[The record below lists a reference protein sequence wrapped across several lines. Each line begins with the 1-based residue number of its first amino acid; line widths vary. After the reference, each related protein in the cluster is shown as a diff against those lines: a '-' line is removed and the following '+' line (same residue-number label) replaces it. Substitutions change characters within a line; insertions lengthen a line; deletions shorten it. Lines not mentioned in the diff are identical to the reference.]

1 MHPRLNLETL
11 CQFFIRSAYLSSK
24 QDLCYR
30 YRSAQISAYLHMKF
44 FFLAL
49 FITLGYGT
57 AFAQT
62 TVPANVL
69 EGSPSF
75 VDSNPRP
82 TFYFRLAP
90 VYRNFTSVLI
100 TWGTGSTKDGIVI
113 KPSIAGGIN
122 SYIVTDIFKTG
133 AVVIGDSRNDIYGG
147 SYRQVDGRVSFM
159 RSWDTGD
166 STNDVALMRSAP
178 NSFQWEVRVGNT
190 LYVGSYSRTFVQATA
205 LLENQGPVGPVG
217 FLGIKQSLF
226 SIWTARTVLPPKP
239 RIENFQ
245 F

>member
-1 MHPRLNLETL
+1 M
-11 CQFFIRSAYLSSK
+11 
-24 QDLCYR
+24 
-30 YRSAQISAYLHMKF
+30 YRSARIFAYLHMKCF
-44 FFLAL
+44 VLAL
-49 FITLGYGT
+49 FISLSCGT

-82 TFYFRLAP
+82 TFYFNLAP
-90 VYRNFTSVLI
+90 AYRSFTSALI

-113 KPSIAGGIN
+113 KPSIYGSNITYLA
-122 SYIVTDIFKTG
+122 TDIFKTG
-133 AVVIGDSRNDIYGG
+133 SVVTADSQNDIYGA
-147 SYRQVDGRVSFM
+147 SYRQSDGRVSFI

-166 STNDVALMRSAP
+166 SKNDVALKRSEP

-190 LYVGSYSRTFVQATA
+190 LYVGSYSRTFVQAMA
-205 LLENQGPVGPVG
+205 FLENHGPDGPVG
-217 FLGIKQSLF
+217 FLGMKNQSLF
-226 SIWTARTVLPPKP
+226 SIWTARTVIPPKP
-239 RIENFQ
+239 RIENFAENFQ

>member
-1 MHPRLNLETL
+1 M
-11 CQFFIRSAYLSSK
+11 
-24 QDLCYR
+24 
-30 YRSAQISAYLHMKF
+30 YRSARIFAYLHMKF
-44 FFLAL
+44 FILAL
-49 FITLGYGT
+49 FISLGCGT

-82 TFYFRLAP
+82 TFYFNLAP
-90 VYRNFTSVLI
+90 AYRSFTSALI

-113 KPSIAGGIN
+113 KPSIYGSNITYLA
-122 SYIVTDIFKTG
+122 TDIFKTG
-133 AVVIGDSRNDIYGG
+133 SVVAADSQNDIYGV
-147 SYRQVDGRVSFM
+147 SYRQNDGRVSFI

-166 STNDVALMRSAP
+166 SKNDVPLMRSAP
-178 NSFQWEVRVGNT
+178 NAFQWEVRVGNT

-205 LLENQGPVGPVG
+205 LLEKQGSDDPVG
-217 FLGIKQSLF
+217 FLGMENQNLF
-226 SIWTARTVLPPKP
+226 PIRMERTLLSPKP
-239 RIENFQ
+239 GIDNFQ